1 MASNTSQTNSSAP
14 NLFTSL
20 LAAPIALPNS
30 SSGSGMIGG
39 SSSSSSSSSNVITR
53 EKSRMLAGS
62 SGSSSGSIG
71 YVNLNRG
78 VVSPS
83 KILGAIM
90 KIHSDLIRQAIV
102 GIEMNFTNNPLP
114 SEITTSLNELDAFIN
129 SINNNYHSTININI
143 QSTNTTTTLINT
155 NTNNIVSTYHQH
167 GIHYDDKI
175 FDVIAI
181 DILLNPLRE
190 PFRHDALQEVFD
202 LYDNIE
208 YLFQQ
213 ELHVLGIMNSN
224 ELDIVMQQQQQ
235 QQYQIRSGL
244 GSLFGTTTSNVAFGK
259 SNDSSTIITN
269 NNSNNNNNTSNN
281 TNNHLSK
288 ALYQYLNFKS
298 VTSPFYDAM
307 NTYQLL
313 SKEGE
318 VVLTQKILNKLLD
331 LVKDISIQG
340 ITDVYDNFKQ
350 QINIFKSKS
359 SHQKSIHNIVEE
371 INKSSSLLYIK
382 HHDFPLKVIE
392 NMITSFC
399 SLILRCLKALS
410 AKVRREIWVADVV
423 QDGLQRVV
431 TSFVLSLQR
440 YVDVEFI
447 FADDSGSSY
456 NSGSSGGNSIGVMDD
471 LLRQVK
477 AGNQH
482 HHQQHNHHNNI
493 NKNAI
498 VDSTLHTMNEELK
511 YVEVDQKHAWVQIGL
526 IRACMHLRTNG
537 LSFIYQKVR
546 TTFPVS
552 NDLQININDDNN
564 NYNNYYDT
572 TTVYNRVDMK
582 TNTDKNIVT
591 TTSTST
597 PVITTNTTA
606 TTNMSGTST
615 SPKKLQ
621 QTSLLNTLF
630 SNNDINNNDE
640 EKHHHDHHIQ
650 HTITTNDPSIIS
662 SSKFRLFDIMRAS
675 LSLVNQNNTTTTTS
689 LFTQNL
695 HDIIKIENQ
704 ACVNYISIK
713 EKQLRLCVF
722 TSYGLVMHREFA
734 KEWTPLKDNSNG
746 EYVYICIYK
755 YMYIYIYVYVYICK
769 CIYIC
774 IYMYMYMYIYMYM
787 NIYICC

>member
-30 SSGSGMIGG
+30 SSSN
-39 SSSSSSSSSNVITR
+39 SSSSSSGSSNMMTR

-62 SGSSSGSIG
+62 SGSSSSSIG

-102 GIEMNFTNNPLP
+102 GIEMNFTNNPIP

-129 SINNNYHSTININI
+129 SINNNYHSAIINI
-143 QSTNTTTTLINT
+143 QPTNTTIINT
-155 NTNNIVSTYHQH
+155 NANNIISTYHQH
-167 GIHYDDKI
+167 GLHYDDKI
-175 FDVIAI
+175 FDVIAT

-213 ELHVLGIMNSN
+213 ELHVLGIMNPN
-224 ELDIVMQQQQQ
+224 ELEVVMQQQQQ

-244 GSLFGTTTSNVAFGK
+244 GSLFGTTTSNAAFGN

-269 NNSNNNNNTSNN
+269 SNNNNTSNN
-281 TNNHLSK
+281 TNNNLSK

-331 LVKDISIQG
+331 LVKDINIKG
-340 ITDVYDNFKQ
+340 VTDVYDNFKQ

-359 SHQKSIHNIVEE
+359 SHQKSTCNIVEE
-371 INKSSSLLYIK
+371 INKTSSLLYIK

-456 NSGSSGGNSIGVMDD
+456 NSSSGGNSIGVMDD

-477 AGNQH
+477 ADNQH

-493 NKNAI
+493 KKNAI
-498 VDSTLHTMNEELK
+498 VDSTLHTMSEELK

-526 IRACMHLRTNG
+526 IRACMHLRTSG

-552 NDLQININDDNN
+552 NDLQININDND

-572 TTVYNRVDMK
+572 TSYNRVDMK
-582 TNTDKNIVT
+582 TNKTDKNIVT
-591 TTSTST
+591 TTTTST
-597 PVITTNTTA
+597 PAITANTAA

-621 QTSLLNTLF
+621 QTSLLYTLF
-630 SNNDINNNDE
+630 SNNDISNDE
-640 EKHHHDHHIQ
+640 EKHHHHHDHHIQ

-675 LSLVNQNNTTTTTS
+675 LSLVNQNNTATTTSS

-746 EYVYICIYK
+746 EYVYICIY
-755 YMYIYIYVYVYICK
+755 IYVVDYLRLF
-769 CIYIC
+769 
-774 IYMYMYMYIYMYM
+774 
-787 NIYICC
+787 